1 MSDIKIQF
9 LRVLGTRAQ
18 HPTVLAI
25 ADGTYAVRW
34 NPKEDWSCTCDE
46 LEFPACPHIPAIEQ
60 LLDPRVTTK
69 AKDRT

>member
-46 LEFPACPHIPAIEQ
+46 LEFPACLAVST
-60 LLDPRVTTK
+60 RSGTTMT
-69 AKDRT
+69 A